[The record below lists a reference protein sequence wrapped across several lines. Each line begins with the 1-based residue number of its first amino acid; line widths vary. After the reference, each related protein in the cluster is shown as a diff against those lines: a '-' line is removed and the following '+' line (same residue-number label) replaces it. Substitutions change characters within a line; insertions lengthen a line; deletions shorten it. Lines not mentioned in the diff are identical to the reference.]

1 MKNILF
7 VLLLF
12 TTKPGVSQSE
22 SSVKIDWTTWENVLT
37 KTQSASRKVMVF
49 VTTDW
54 AGWGKRMESEINKTQ
69 EIIKLLNN
77 NYYVIKMDAEQK
89 EDISISGRIY
99 RYIPN
104 GRRGYNELAAELL
117 NGRMSYPAIVFL
129 DEKLSKITFINGY
142 QTPIK
147 MDAILNYFAKDI
159 YKEITFEQYWRNYKI
174 EKGIID

>member
-1 MKNILF
+1 MKNILLII
-7 VLLLF
+7 LLC
-12 TTKPGVSQSE
+12 TTIPGISQSNGPG
-22 SSVKIDWTTWENVLT
+22 KIDWTTWENVLT
-37 KTQSASRKVMVF
+37 KTQSAPRKIMVF

-54 AGWGKRMESEINKTQ
+54 VGWGKRMESEINKTQ

-89 EDISISGRIY
+89 EDINISGRIY
-99 RYIPN
+99 KYIPK
-104 GRRGYNELAAELL
+104 GRRGYHELAAELL
-117 NGRMSYPAIVFL
+117 EGRLSYPAIVFI
-129 DEKLSKITFINGY
+129 DEKLSKITYINGY

-159 YKEITFEQYWRNYKI
+159 YKEISFEQYWRNYKI